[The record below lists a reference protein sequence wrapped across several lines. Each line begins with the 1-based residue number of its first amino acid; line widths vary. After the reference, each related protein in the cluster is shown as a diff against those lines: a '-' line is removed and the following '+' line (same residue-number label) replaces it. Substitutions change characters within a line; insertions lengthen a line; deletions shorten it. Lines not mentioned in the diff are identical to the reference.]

1 MFSPDDLILHGD
13 VSYGVDQQFENEARM
28 ALRLANF
35 LSAFLQVFIPASPRL
50 PPPPPASSSSSP
62 LSIDLAKD

>member
-50 PPPPPASSSSSP
+50 LPPPPPP
-62 LSIDLAKD
+62 LR